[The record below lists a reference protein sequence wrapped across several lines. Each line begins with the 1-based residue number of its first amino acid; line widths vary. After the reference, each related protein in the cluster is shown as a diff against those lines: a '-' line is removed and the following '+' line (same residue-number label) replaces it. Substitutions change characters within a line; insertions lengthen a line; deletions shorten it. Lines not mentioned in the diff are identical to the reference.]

1 MRIIRIVA
9 DGVPVDV
16 YDEADTDIEEA
27 TKKLFE
33 MVKGDKIISVIGKNS
48 SAIVR
53 PSSVSAIN
61 IIDDPNQQRD
71 TKRFQQMKETDEKEE
86 QNIDMI
92 CDVEEGE

>member
-9 DGVPVDV
+9 DGVPIDV

-27 TKKLFE
+27 TKNLFK
-33 MVKGDKIISVIGKNS
+33 MVEGDKIISVIGKNS

-61 IIDDPNQQRD
+61 IIDESPQD
-71 TKRFQQMKETDEKEE
+71 TKRFQKMEETDEKEE
-86 QNIDMI
+86 QNVDMI
-92 CDVEEGE
+92 VGVEEGE

>member
-27 TKKLFE
+27 TKKLFK

-61 IIDDPNQQRD
+61 IIDEQRQD
-71 TKRFQQMKETDEKEE
+71 TKQFQKMEETTEKEE

-92 CDVEEGE
+92 VGVEEGE